1 MAKRNKLEPT
11 IRSLVIKVCEELNQM
26 DLTLCILD
34 VGANIGLY
42 TWEISKICPKI
53 RILSF
58 EPDPNNFE
66 LLQMTHEAG
75 GLQNVKLYSF
85 ALSNESNE
93 KDFRT
98 PDELTSATGSFF
110 DDETLDQTIPQGKS
124 KKIKGRN
131 KEP

>member
-1 MAKRNKLEPT
+1 
-11 IRSLVIKVCEELNQM
+11 M

-85 ALSNESNE
+85 ALSNECNE
-93 KDFRT
+93 KDFRQ
-98 PDELTSATGSFF
+98 DELTSATGSLSI
-110 DDETLDQTIPQGKS
+110 DDKPWIEQYLKGNPKN
-124 KKIKGRN
+124 KGRN
-131 KEP
+131 